1 MGKTNA
7 KNRNNLFFS
16 GVLILTVANLLV
28 KVIGLIYKIPL
39 HQYLGDEGMGYFNSA
54 YRIYTAFY
62 LVSTG
67 GLPVAV
73 SILVSRARAQ
83 GNKKEVKTIFK
94 SAVTLFFCI
103 GAIGALIMIIG
114 AKGFA
119 NLMGNGPAYLS
130 ILAIAPTLFFIC
142 ICSAIRG
149 YFQGYQNMLP
159 TAVSEVL
166 EALGKLV
173 LGILFAVYALD
184 KGYSLPAVAAFALL
198 GLTLGVFAGTVY
210 IVIHRIFFKSE
221 AYDAEFIDN
230 PDAPVR
236 SVKQIIKA
244 LFIIAIPISVSSS
257 VMSIADLIDTVVIQ
271 RTLQALGHTRAMA
284 SALFGNYSTLAVP
297 MYNMPTVLIYP
308 ISCSIVP
315 YVSSAIA
322 ENNMEKAK
330 EVMTSSLKIASLIAI
345 PSALGLSVLSKP
357 ILSLLFSNA
366 ESVNRA
372 APLLSVLAIAVFFV
386 GMLSVTNAILQA
398 NSHERLP
405 IISMFTGAVVKV
417 AMSFILMNI
426 LGRVASGYEMFGAP
440 LGTVLCYMTIAIL
453 NFIFIAKKIGLVPD
467 FKAVFLKPFLA
478 AVPCVIAAM
487 LSYKL
492 LESGNAKIATLAAI
506 MVAVIVYLI
515 AVLLFRV
522 ISKEEIM
529 MMPKGKKIYGLLHK
543 MKLM

>member
-1 MGKTNA
+1 M
-7 KNRNNLFFS
+7 
-16 GVLILTVANLLV
+16 LILTVANLLV

-67 GLPVAV
+67 GLPIAV

-83 GNKKEVKTIFK
+83 GNKKEVKAIFK
-94 SAVTLFFCI
+94 SAVSLFFCI
-103 GAIGALIMIIG
+103 GAIGTLIMVVG

-119 NLMGNGPAYLS
+119 NIMGNGPAYLS

-166 EALGKLV
+166 EALGKLI

-184 KGYSLPAVAAFALL
+184 KGYGLPTVAAFALL
-198 GLTLGVFAGTVY
+198 GLTLGVFAGTAY
-210 IVIHRIFFKSE
+210 IILHRVFFKSE
-221 AYDAEFIDN
+221 AFDAEFVEDPN
-230 PDAPVR
+230 AKAR

-271 RTLQALGHTRAMA
+271 RTLQNLGHTRQWA
-284 SALFGNYSTLAVP
+284 SVLFGNYSTLAVP

-345 PSALGLSVLSKP
+345 PSTLGLSVLSKP
-357 ILSLLFSNA
+357 ILSLLFSTP
-366 ESVNRA
+366 ESVDRA

-398 NSHERLP
+398 NGHERLP
-405 IISMFTGAVVKV
+405 IISMFTGAFVKV
-417 AMSFILMNI
+417 AMSFILMNV
-426 LGRVASGYEMFGAP
+426 LGRLASGYEMFGAP

-467 FKAVFLKPFLA
+467 FKAVFLRPFMSAL
-478 AVPCVIAAM
+478 PCVLAAM

-492 LESGNAKIATLAAI
+492 FEGYHEKLATLIAI
-506 MVAVIVYLI
+506 CVAVLVYFI
-515 AVLLFRV
+515 AIFLFKA
-522 ISKEEIM
+522 ITKDEIM
-529 MMPKGKKIYGLLHK
+529 MMPKGKKIYGVLHK

>member
-1 MGKTNA
+1 MSKNT

-16 GVLILTVANLLV
+16 GVLILTVANILV

-39 HQYLGDEGMGYFNSA
+39 HKLLGDEGMGYFNSA

-83 GNKKEVKTIFK
+83 GNKREVKSIFK
-94 SAVTLFFCI
+94 SAVSLFLFI
-103 GAIGALIMIIG
+103 GAVGTAIMAIGS
-114 AKGFA
+114 KGFA
-119 NLMGNGPAYLS
+119 SLMGNEPAYIC

-166 EALGKLV
+166 ESLGKLV
-173 LGILFAVYALD
+173 LGIIFAWFAIS
-184 KGYSLPAVAAFALL
+184 KGYTLPVIAAYALL
-198 GLTLGVFAGTVY
+198 GLTLGVFAGTLY
-210 IVIHRIFFKSE
+210 IVLHRVFFKSE
-221 AYDAEFIDN
+221 AFDAEFIEDT
-230 PDAPVR
+230 DAPVR
-236 SVKQIIKA
+236 SIGQIIKA
-244 LFIIAIPISVSSS
+244 LFVIAIPISVSAS
-257 VMSIADLIDTVVIQ
+257 VMSVADLIDTVVIQ
-271 RTLQALGHTRAMA
+271 RTLQTLGYTKEVAAAM
-284 SALFGNYSTLAVP
+284 FGNYSTLAVP

-315 YVSSAIA
+315 YVSSALA
-322 ENNMEKAK
+322 ENNIEKAK
-330 EVMTSSLKIASLIAI
+330 EVMTSSLKIASLLAI

-357 ILSLLFSNA
+357 ILALLFNK
-366 ESVNRA
+366 ESVEMA

-398 NSHERLP
+398 TNNERLP
-405 IISMFTGAVVKV
+405 MISMLTGAVVKV
-417 AMSFILMNI
+417 VMSFVFMRI
-426 LGRVASGYEMFGAP
+426 GFEMFGAP
-440 LGTVLCYMTIAIL
+440 MGTLLCYMTIAVL
-453 NFIFIAKKIGLVPD
+453 NFIFIAKKTGLVPD
-467 FKAVFLKPFLA
+467 FKSVFLKPFLSTL
-478 AVPCVIAAM
+478 PCIIAAM

-492 LESGNAKIATLAAI
+492 FAVVLGSEKLATLIAI
-506 MVAVIVYLI
+506 CVAVLVYGVS
-515 AVLLFRV
+515 VLAFKA
-522 ISKEEIM
+522 ITKEEVM
-529 MMPKGKKIYGLLHK
+529 MLPKGEKLYGLFHK

>member
-1 MGKTNA
+1 MATKV

-16 GVLILTVANLLV
+16 GVLILTIANLLV

-39 HQYLGDEGMGYFNSA
+39 HNLLGDEGMGYFNSA

-83 GNKKEVKTIFK
+83 GNKKEVKAIFK
-94 SAVTLFFCI
+94 SAVTLFFVI
-103 GAIGALIMIIG
+103 GAIGTGIMALG
-114 AKGFA
+114 SKGFA
-119 NLMGNGPAYLS
+119 ALMGNEPAYIC

-166 EALGKLV
+166 ESLGKLV
-173 LGILFAVYALD
+173 LGILFASYAIN
-184 KGYSLPAVAAFALL
+184 KGYTLPVIAAYALL
-198 GLTLGVFAGTVY
+198 GLTLGVFAGTAY
-210 IVIHRIFFKSE
+210 IVLHRVFFKS
-221 AYDAEFIDN
+221 ASFDAEFVEVE
-230 PDAPVR
+230 DAPVR
-236 SVKQIIKA
+236 KISTIIKA
-244 LFIIAIPISVSSS
+244 LFIIAIPISISSS

-271 RTLQALGHTRAMA
+271 RTLQTLGYTKEVAAAM
-284 SALFGNYSTLAVP
+284 FGNYSTLAVP

-315 YVSSAIA
+315 YVSSALA
-322 ENNMEKAK
+322 ENNIEKAK
-330 EVMTSSLKIASLIAI
+330 EVMTSSLKIASLLAI

-357 ILSLLFSNA
+357 ILSLLFKNK
-366 ESVNRA
+366 ESVEMA

-398 NSHERLP
+398 TNNERLP
-405 IISMFTGAVVKV
+405 IISMATGAVVKV
-417 AMSFILMNI
+417 VMSFIFMRI
-426 LGRVASGYEMFGAP
+426 GFEMFGAP
-440 LGTVLCYMTIAIL
+440 MGTLLCYMTIAVM
-453 NFIFIAKKIGLVPD
+453 NFIFIAKKTGLVPD
-467 FKAVFLKPFLA
+467 FKSVFFKPFIS
-478 AVPCVIAAM
+478 AVPCVLAAM
-487 LSYKL
+487 VAYKVVESYH
-492 LESGNAKIATLAAI
+492 EKIATLIAI
-506 MVAVIVYLI
+506 CVAVLVYGI
-515 AVLLFRV
+515 AVLLFKA
-522 ISKEEIM
+522 ITKEEVM
-529 MMPKGKKIYGLLHK
+529 MMPKGEKLYGLLHK